1 MKRLYLIRH
10 AKSSWRDAGL
20 ADFDRPLNKRG
31 KHDVPRMGQRL
42 KALGVLPDLIVSSPA
57 KRAIR
62 TARQI
67 ADEIGYDRK
76 AIELNEILYGAV
88 PEDTLAII
96 RATDAAFES
105 TMIFG
110 HNPMMTGLINQLTD
124 FRIDNVPTCGAF
136 CATFDVEDWSDIREG
151 EGVFVFFEVPKLL
164 G

>member
-42 KALGVLPDLIVSSPA
+42 KALGVLPDVIVSSPA

-88 PEDTLAII
+88 PEDTLAIV
-96 RATDAAFES
+96 RATAAAYDS

-110 HNPMMTGLINQLTD
+110 HNPMMTELVST
-124 FRIDNVPTCGAF
+124 
-136 CATFDVEDWSDIREG
+136 E
-151 EGVFVFFEVPKLL
+151 
-164 G
+164 